1 MPKHEAYGRR
11 HARFAAAPDLTET
24 QGRFATGVQAAPEA
38 TVGSADSDQP
48 LGTQL
53 ILLLLKVAMVLGFI
67 AMVFL
72 FLFGVVQVGDESM
85 RPAVR
90 EGDLVVYY
98 RLQKDY
104 VAGDL
109 IVVDDGDDEE
119 VRRVIAV
126 EGDEVD
132 FSSDGLLINGYLQ
145 SETSIYGAVHGRHH
159 LPGHRRS
166 GAGLRDGRQPPVV
179 EGQQDLRAGR
189 HRHRYRRRGNDDHQE
204 AQLLREEELLRSWI

>member
-11 HARFAAAPDLTET
+11 HARFAADPDLTET

-38 TVGSADSDQP
+38 TVGSDDSDQP

-145 SETSIYGAVHGRHH
+145 SETSIYAETE
-159 LPGHRRS
+159 PFT
-166 GAGLRDGRQPPVV
+166 DGITYPVTV
-179 EGQQDLRAGR
+179 GEGQVFVMGDNRPSSKDSRIYGPVDIQSGTEGEAMI
-189 HRHRYRRRGNDDHQE
+189 RRRNF
-204 AQLLREEELLRSWI
+204 

>member
-1 MPKHEAYGRR
+1 MPKHEAEGRHYAR
-11 HARFAAAPDLTET
+11 HAAASAESDFSAEEATTAAAAPAPAE
-24 QGRFATGVQAAPEA
+24 PEA
-38 TVGSADSDQP
+38 TEGSDDSEQP

-109 IVVDDGDDEE
+109 VVVDDGDEKE

-126 EGDEVD
+126 AGDEVD
-132 FSSDGLLINGYLQ
+132 FTADGLMINGYLQ
-145 SETSIYGAVHGRHH
+145 SESSIYAETEPFTGGITY
-159 LPGHRRS
+159 
-166 GAGLRDGRQPPVV
+166 PVTV
-179 EGQQDLRAGR
+179 GEGQVFVMGDNRPSSKDSRLYGPVDIATGTEGEAMTIV
-189 HRHRYRRRGNDDHQE
+189 RRRNF
-204 AQLLREEELLRSWI
+204 

>member
-11 HARFAAAPDLTET
+11 HARFAADPDLTET
-24 QGRFATGVQAAPEA
+24 QGRFATGAQAAPEA
-38 TVGSADSDQP
+38 TEGSDDSDQP

-104 VAGDL
+104 AAGDL

-145 SETSIYGAVHGRHH
+145 SETSIYAETEPFTDGITYPVTV
-159 LPGHRRS
+159 
-166 GAGLRDGRQPPVV
+166 GAGQVFVMGDNRPSSKDSRIYGPVDIDTGT
-179 EGQQDLRAGR
+179 EGEAMTII
-189 HRHRYRRRGNDDHQE
+189 RRRNF
-204 AQLLREEELLRSWI
+204 

>member
-11 HARFAAAPDLTET
+11 HARFAADPDLTET

-38 TVGSADSDQP
+38 TVGSDDSDQP

-145 SETSIYGAVHGRHH
+145 SETSIYAETE
-159 LPGHRRS
+159 PF
-166 GAGLRDGRQPPVV
+166 AGGITYPVTV
-179 EGQQDLRAGR
+179 GEGQVFVMGDNRPSSKDSRIYGPVDIDTGTEGEAMTII
-189 HRHRYRRRGNDDHQE
+189 RRRNF
-204 AQLLREEELLRSWI
+204 

>member
-1 MPKHEAYGRR
+1 MPPQVADGRHQAR
-11 HARFAAAPDLTET
+11 HYDRAAQPQGITPDPTP
-24 QGRFATGVQAAPEA
+24 APEQA
-38 TVGSADSDQP
+38 PKSGSDDEQP

-72 FLFGVVQVGDESM
+72 FLFGVVQVSDESM

-109 IVVDDGDDEE
+109 VVVDDEDEQE

-126 EGDEVD
+126 AGDTVD
-132 FSSDGLLINGYLQ
+132 FSSDGLVINGYLQ
-145 SETSIYGAVHGRHH
+145 SETSIYAETE
-159 LPGHRRS
+159 PFT
-166 GAGLRDGRQPPVV
+166 DGITYPVTV
-179 EGQQDLRAGR
+179 GEGQVFVMGDNRPSSKDSRIYGPVDIQSGTEGEAMTII
-189 HRHRYRRRGNDDHQE
+189 RRRNF
-204 AQLLREEELLRSWI
+204 

>member
-1 MPKHEAYGRR
+1 MPPQVADGWHQARHYGP
-11 HARFAAAPDLTET
+11 ATQPQGITPDPTP
-24 QGRFATGVQAAPEA
+24 APEPA
-38 TVGSADSDQP
+38 PKSGSDDEQP

-72 FLFGVVQVGDESM
+72 FLFGVVQVSDESM

-104 VAGDL
+104 AAGDL
-109 IVVDDGDDEE
+109 VVVDDGDEQE

-126 EGDEVD
+126 AGDTVD
-132 FSSDGLLINGYLQ
+132 FTSDGLVINGYLQ
-145 SETSIYGAVHGRHH
+145 SESSIYAETEPFTGGITY
-159 LPGHRRS
+159 
-166 GAGLRDGRQPPVV
+166 PVTV
-179 EGQQDLRAGR
+179 GEGQVFVMGDNRPSSKDSRIYGPVDIQSGTEGEAMTII
-189 HRHRYRRRGNDDHQE
+189 RRRNF
-204 AQLLREEELLRSWI
+204 